1 MLRGVNQQQIL
12 EDREDNTKIAFVGI
26 TTPWML
32 RSPTFKYSGTKM
44 DISHINIET
53 RIMRAG
59 GRANEWD
66 PRSV

>member
-44 DISHINIET
+44 DISYINTET
-53 RIMRAG
+53 R
-59 GRANEWD
+59 
-66 PRSV
+66 

>member
-1 MLRGVNQQQIL
+1 MPRYGRRLWSTGIYHVMLRGVNQQQIL

-44 DISHINIET
+44 DISYINTET
-53 RIMRAG
+53 R
-59 GRANEWD
+59 
-66 PRSV
+66 